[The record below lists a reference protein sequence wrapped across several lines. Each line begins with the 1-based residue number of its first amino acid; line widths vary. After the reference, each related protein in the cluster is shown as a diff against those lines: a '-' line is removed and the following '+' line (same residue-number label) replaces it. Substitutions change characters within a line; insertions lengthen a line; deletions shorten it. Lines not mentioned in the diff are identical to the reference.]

1 MRLKGLCYSRN
12 LEQVVLFHGGDTM
25 STKQKNVR
33 TAWVI
38 VVIAFLGGLA
48 LASAQNKVPPC
59 IDVVM
64 AYFNIGETD
73 AGWLTSVFTIM
84 GMITAIPAS
93 WLLRKFGAKKI
104 GVISLLCAAVG
115 SALGAFS
122 TELWML
128 MATRVLE
135 GVGVGMIAVVGPA
148 IISMWFPAEKRGL
161 PMGVWGSW
169 QMASQTILFLVG
181 GGLSSSFG
189 WQGVWWFVFAM
200 CGGALILYQW
210 KVEEPHDGMPNYAE
224 GEDEEEFHFG
234 DGFKSS
240 STWILTLCGTIF
252 TFCCFGFA
260 TYISLYWA
268 QAFYGGDM
276 SASNLWVSI
285 MYAIEVPVVIFIGW
299 LLNKVPLTK
308 RRFVG
313 VIGFALYTF
322 ILFFCF
328 RMDDP
333 ALLLPFIIIYPFL
346 EGSIPTVYWTLIPST
361 AKKPEN
367 SGTAIGIL
375 NVGLNIG
382 TLLGPPV
389 TGFFIEN
396 YGWSAATVPLAIAS
410 IVGAVLF
417 FFVKTYYHGH
427 SEGVVPMDQKAAAEQ
442 AAIQ

>member
-1 MRLKGLCYSRN
+1 
-12 LEQVVLFHGGDTM
+12 M

-135 GVGVGMIAVVGPA
+135 GVGVGMIAVVGSA

-169 QMASQTILFLVG
+169 QMASQTIC
-181 GGLSSSFG
+181 S
-189 WQGVWWFVFAM
+189 W
-200 CGGALILYQW
+200 
-210 KVEEPHDGMPNYAE
+210 
-224 GEDEEEFHFG
+224 
-234 DGFKSS
+234 
-240 STWILTLCGTIF
+240 
-252 TFCCFGFA
+252 
-260 TYISLYWA
+260 
-268 QAFYGGDM
+268 
-276 SASNLWVSI
+276 
-285 MYAIEVPVVIFIGW
+285 
-299 LLNKVPLTK
+299 
-308 RRFVG
+308 
-313 VIGFALYTF
+313 
-322 ILFFCF
+322 
-328 RMDDP
+328 
-333 ALLLPFIIIYPFL
+333 
-346 EGSIPTVYWTLIPST
+346 
-361 AKKPEN
+361 
-367 SGTAIGIL
+367 
-375 NVGLNIG
+375 
-382 TLLGPPV
+382 
-389 TGFFIEN
+389 
-396 YGWSAATVPLAIAS
+396 
-410 IVGAVLF
+410 
-417 FFVKTYYHGH
+417 
-427 SEGVVPMDQKAAAEQ
+427 
-442 AAIQ
+442 

>member
-1 MRLKGLCYSRN
+1 
-12 LEQVVLFHGGDTM
+12 
-25 STKQKNVR
+25 
-33 TAWVI
+33 
-38 VVIAFLGGLA
+38 
-48 LASAQNKVPPC
+48 
-59 IDVVM
+59 M

-200 CGGALILYQW
+200 CVVALILYQW

-328 RMDDP
+328 RMDAYSFDGEK
-333 ALLLPFIIIYPFL
+333 ARELWHGNRHSECWAEYWYIAWSSGYRFL
-346 EGSIPTVYWTLIPST
+346 YRELWLVGSNRSFGNRFYRRRS
-361 AKKPEN
+361 
-367 SGTAIGIL
+367 
-375 NVGLNIG
+375 
-382 TLLGPPV
+382 
-389 TGFFIEN
+389 
-396 YGWSAATVPLAIAS
+396 
-410 IVGAVLF
+410 AVLLREDLLSRPF
-417 FFVKTYYHGH
+417 
-427 SEGVVPMDQKAAAEQ
+427 
-442 AAIQ
+442 